1 MVPPGSDEIVVS
13 DHILFRDRADAGRQL
28 ASSARHLRGPDTVV
42 VGLPRGGVPVA
53 WAVAEELDAPL
64 DVILVRKLGVPVQPE
79 LAMGAIGED
88 DVRVIEADIVR
99 ATGVSASM
107 LAEVERRE
115 RAELERRGA
124 LYRAGRPRIGLAG
137 RAVVVVD
144 DGVATG
150 STARAAC
157 RVARTEGATQVVLA
171 VPVAPPDWIARLGDS
186 ADDYLAVA
194 EPTSFS
200 GVGQFYRDFSQ
211 TSDDEVIRILD
222 QAAARHPEHGRNEA
236 RDRHRDR

>member
-1 MVPPGSDEIVVS
+1 MGD
-13 DHILFRDRADAGRQL
+13 ILFRDRTDAGRQL
-28 ASSARHLRGPDTVV
+28 ASVAGHLRGPATVV

-53 WAVAEELDAPL
+53 WAVADELDAPL
-64 DVILVRKLGVPVQPE
+64 DVILVRKLGVPVRPE

-88 DVRVIEADIVR
+88 DVRVVDTDIVR
-99 ATGVSASM
+99 AAGVSESE
-107 LAEVERRE
+107 LAAVERRE
-115 RAELERRGA
+115 RTELERRGE

-137 RAVVVVD
+137 RSVVVVD

-157 RVARTEGATQVVLA
+157 RVARTEGATHVVLA

-194 EPTSFS
+194 EPVSFS

-222 QAAARHPEHGRNEA
+222 LAAARTLGQAHDDGRPGGE
-236 RDRHRDR
+236 R